1 MNPFDCHKLDVG
13 NGPETISEIYYRSL
27 GRKPSSR
34 NYYKQ
39 ALFIFSEGDASIS
52 MKRRHLNITTQ
63 FVEEKFSTLSSIEN
77 ISISLLI
84 IIYRNWLFNKSRK
97 QNYNQTKETQMN
109 ESTEQLIQQ
118 LHKEDLWTETLTL
131 INEELV
137 KRMSSPDRRVK
148 LIAQLHFDEF
158 DISTTKGS
166 QRLLVFLS
174 VEFSNSK
181 PLCLVKL
188 NLLSYQDK
196 PASKSIKELIKC
208 LNLFM
213 L

>member
-27 GRKPSSR
+27 GKKPSSR
-34 NYYKQ
+34 NYYRQ
-39 ALFIFSEGDASIS
+39 ALLIFSEGDASTS
-52 MKRRHLNITTQ
+52 MKRRHLNITIQ
-63 FVEEKFSTLSSIEN
+63 FIEEKFSILSSIQN
-77 ISISLLI
+77 LSISLLI
-84 IIYRNWLFNKSRK
+84 VIYRNWLFNKSRK

-118 LHKEDLWTETLTL
+118 LRKEDLWTETLTL

-158 DISTTKGS
+158 DISTTQEVAKALGVS
-166 QRLLVFLS
+166 IRRVQQLKAAMSNEIKLAVLS
-174 VEFSNSK
+174 R
-181 PLCLVKL
+181 
-188 NLLSYQDK
+188 QTG
-196 PASKSIKELIKC
+196 I
-208 LNLFM
+208 
-213 L
+213 